1 MKPLAH
7 NPTTLRAWPRSARV
21 RRALTRPLLL
31 ADFHTVFG
39 QPLPL
44 PHSFLPDLRF
54 MQPAPTQPQTSLP
67 LHSMCIRPA
76 SAAPAASF

>member
-1 MKPLAH
+1 MKLLAH

-21 RRALTRPLLL
+21 PRALTPPLPF

-54 MQPAPTQPQTSLP
+54 MQRHPHNPKP
-67 LHSMCIRPA
+67 LFHFIQFA
-76 SAAPAASF
+76 